1 MTLYGMMRLIWISV
15 LPRRARRVIWNV
27 TPRPLQALR
36 GNLVS
41 RLACRARHDE
51 IYDAE
56 YFDRFVEPTMAMSC
70 DVIAHT
76 IIEELNPRT
85 VVDVGCGTGL
95 LLQSLEASG
104 IRILGLEN
112 AAAAISTCRRRGIRV
127 EKFDIENEPARDW
140 DADLVVCTEVAEHLP
155 SSCADRF
162 VDLLTSISKNI
173 VLSAAVPGSGGTDHV
188 NEQPNEYWIAKLRRR
203 GYEFDRKRSERWR
216 QRWRTAG
223 VAGCFARS
231 VMIFKRAPS
240 ASTMAE
246 PTSPACA
253 AGMAAG

>member
-1 MTLYGMMRLIWISV
+1 MTLYGLSRLIWISV
-15 LPRRARRVIWNV
+15 LPRCARRVIWNV

-36 GNLVS
+36 GGLVS

-70 DVIAHT
+70 DIIAHT

-95 LLQSLEASG
+95 LLQSLKTSG
-104 IRILGLEN
+104 IRVLGLEN
-112 AAAAISTCRRRGIRV
+112 AVAAISTCRQRGIRV

-140 DADLVVCTEVAEHLP
+140 NADVVVSTEVAEHLP

-162 VDLLTSISKNI
+162 VDLLTSISENI
-173 VLSAAVPGSGGTDHV
+173 VLSAALPGSGGNDHV
-188 NEQPNEYWIAKLRRR
+188 NEQPNEYWIGKLRRR
-203 GYEFDRKRSERWR
+203 GYHFDRERSEHWRRRWR
-216 QRWRTAG
+216 EAG

-231 VMIFKRAPS
+231 VMIFTCARS
-240 ASTMAE
+240 AST
-246 PTSPACA
+246 TVDPASRAGA
-253 AGMAAG
+253 AGIAVG